1 MKILAIT
8 LARSGSK
15 GVKGKNFRNIC
26 GKPLLAY
33 TVKETLKSNLIDDY
47 IFSTDSKE
55 IADIA
60 NDYGAYTPF
69 LRPKELANDTATS
82 SDALIHA
89 LNYMEKENNC
99 KYNYIVETMVT
110 NPLKTV
116 EDIDGTINLALHNK
130 SNSAIAVHQLFDQH
144 PARIKKIL
152 DGKIVDFCV
161 KEIPETRRQD
171 LTPKAY
177 IRSGSIYV
185 MSRDMLLNK
194 GLRYG
199 VEDSFAY
206 ILPSNRVVNIDEEID
221 LKYANYML
229 CGKF

>member
-8 LARSGSK
+8 LARGGSK
-15 GVKGKNFRNIC
+15 GVKGKNFRNVC

-33 TVKETLKSNLIDDY
+33 TVEETLKSNYIDDY
-47 IFSTDSKE
+47 VFSTDSKE
-55 IADIA
+55 IQKIA
-60 NDYGAYTPF
+60 IKYGAHAPF
-69 LRPKELANDTATS
+69 LRPSELSKDTS
-82 SDALIHA
+82 SSADALIHA
-89 LNYMEKENNC
+89 LGYMEDQNNC
-99 KYNYIVETMVT
+99 KYDYIVETMVT

-116 EDIDGTINLALHNK
+116 EDIDSTIELVLKNK
-130 SNSAIAVHQLFDQH
+130 CNSAIAVHQLFDQH
-144 PARIKKIL
+144 PARIKKII
-152 DGKIVDFCV
+152 DGKIIDFCV
-161 KEIPETRRQD
+161 REIPETRRQD
-171 LTPKAY
+171 LKPNAY

-185 MSRDMLLNK
+185 MSRSMLLN

-206 ILPSNRVVNIDEEID
+206 ILPPERVVNIDEEID

>member
-8 LARSGSK
+8 LARGGSK
-15 GVKGKNFRNIC
+15 GVKGKNFRNVC

-33 TVKETLKSNLIDDY
+33 TVEETLKSNYIDDY
-47 IFSTDSKE
+47 VFSTDSKQIQK
-55 IADIA
+55 IAKL
-60 NDYGAYTPF
+60 YGAYAPF
-69 LRPKELANDTATS
+69 LRPSELSKDTSTS
-82 SDALIHA
+82 ADALIHA
-89 LNYMEKENNC
+89 LGYMEDQNKC
-99 KYNYIVETMVT
+99 KYDYIVETMVT

-116 EDIDGTINLALHNK
+116 EDIDGTIELALKNK
-130 SNSAIAVHQLFDQH
+130 CNSAIAVHQLFDQH
-144 PARIKKIL
+144 PARIKKII
-152 DGKIVDFCV
+152 DGKIVEFCV

-171 LTPKAY
+171 LKPNAY
-177 IRSGSIYV
+177 IRSGSVYV
-185 MSRDMLLNK
+185 MSRSMLLN

-206 ILPSNRVVNIDEEID
+206 ILPPERVVNIDEEVD

>member
-8 LARSGSK
+8 LARAGSK
-15 GVKGKNFRNIC
+15 GVKGKNFRNVC

-33 TVKETLKSNLIDDY
+33 TLEETLKSKFISDY
-47 IFSTDSKE
+47 VFSTDSKE
-55 IADIA
+55 MQDIA
-60 NDYGAYTPF
+60 KSYGVDAPF
-69 LRPKELANDTATS
+69 LRPSKLASDKATS

-89 LNYMEKENNC
+89 LKFMEDKNNC
-99 KYNYIVETMVT
+99 IYDYVVETMVT

-116 EDIDGTINLALHNK
+116 QDIDGTIELALKNK

-144 PARIKKIL
+144 PARIKKIIS
-152 DGKIVDFCV
+152 GKIQDFCV

-171 LTPKAY
+171 LKPKAY
-177 IRSGSIYV
+177 IRSGSVYI
-185 MSRDMLLNK
+185 MTRNMLLK

-199 VEDSFAY
+199 VEDSYAY
-206 ILPSNRVVNIDEEID
+206 ILPPERVANIDEEID

>member
-8 LARSGSK
+8 LARGGSK
-15 GVKGKNFRNIC
+15 GVKGKNFRNVC

-33 TVKETLKSNLIDDY
+33 TVEETLKSNYIDDY
-47 IFSTDSKE
+47 VFSTDSKE
-55 IADIA
+55 IQKIA
-60 NDYGAYTPF
+60 IKYGAHAPF
-69 LRPKELANDTATS
+69 LRPSELSKDTS
-82 SDALIHA
+82 SSADALIHA
-89 LNYMEKENNC
+89 LGYMEDQNNC
-99 KYNYIVETMVT
+99 KYDYIVETMVT

-116 EDIDGTINLALHNK
+116 EDIDSTIELVLKNK
-130 SNSAIAVHQLFDQH
+130 CNSAIAVHQLFDQH
-144 PARIKKIL
+144 PVRIKKII
-152 DGKIVDFCV
+152 DGKIIDFCV
-161 KEIPETRRQD
+161 REIPETRRQD
-171 LTPKAY
+171 LKPNAY

-185 MSRDMLLNK
+185 MSRSMLLN

-206 ILPSNRVVNIDEEID
+206 ILPPERVVNIDEEID

>member
-8 LARSGSK
+8 LARGGSK
-15 GVKGKNFRNIC
+15 GVKGKNFRNVC

-33 TVKETLKSNLIDDY
+33 TVEETLKSNYIDDY
-47 IFSTDSKE
+47 VFSTDSKE
-55 IADIA
+55 IQKIA
-60 NDYGAYTPF
+60 IKYGAHAPF
-69 LRPKELANDTATS
+69 LRPSELSKDTS
-82 SDALIHA
+82 SSADALIHA
-89 LNYMEKENNC
+89 LGYMEDQNNC
-99 KYNYIVETMVT
+99 KYDYIVETMVT

-116 EDIDGTINLALHNK
+116 EDIDATIELVLKNNC
-130 SNSAIAVHQLFDQH
+130 NSAIAVHQLFDQH
-144 PARIKKIL
+144 PARIKKII
-152 DGKIVDFCV
+152 DGKIIDFCV
-161 KEIPETRRQD
+161 REIPETRRQD
-171 LTPKAY
+171 LKPNAY

-185 MSRDMLLNK
+185 MSRSMLLN

-206 ILPSNRVVNIDEEID
+206 ILPPERVVNIDEEID

>member
-8 LARSGSK
+8 LARGGSK
-15 GVKGKNFRNIC
+15 GVKGKNFKNVC

-33 TVKETLKSNLIDDY
+33 TVEETLKSKYIDDY
-47 IFSTDSKE
+47 VFSTDSKE
-55 IADIA
+55 IQKIA
-60 NDYGAYTPF
+60 IKYGANAPF
-69 LRPKELANDTATS
+69 LRPSELSKDTSTS
-82 SDALIHA
+82 ADALLHA
-89 LNYMEKENNC
+89 LSYMENQNNC
-99 KYNYIVETMVT
+99 IYDYIVETMVT

-116 EDIDGTINLALHNK
+116 EDIDATIELVLKNK
-130 SNSAIAVHQLFDQH
+130 CNSAIAIHQLFDQH
-144 PARIKKIL
+144 PARIKKII
-152 DGKIVDFCV
+152 DGKIYDFCV

-171 LTPKAY
+171 LKPNAY

-185 MSRDMLLNK
+185 MSRSMLLN

-199 VEDSFAY
+199 VEDSYAY
-206 ILPSNRVVNIDEEID
+206 ILPPERVVNIDEEID